1 MIPLLNSLLCDILFS
16 NIFSSIKRIYYLMD
30 CKFSDVLP
38 ACVSVN
44 AIGNLW
50 TICLRA
56 DVLSPFPYIDAGLA
70 SETIVE

>member
-1 MIPLLNSLLCDILFS
+1 
-16 NIFSSIKRIYYLMD
+16 MD
-30 CKFSDVLP
+30 CKFLDVLP
-38 ACVSVN
+38 ACVSLN
-44 AIGNLW
+44 AIVNLW